1 MVLPLSDLSFVH
13 FGTAPTFL
21 KWKVRFQLSQCLQM
35 TQNTMVVVSKFPP
48 MSAQLL
54 AGTKKQQKELP
65 QSTLDAHFTSKSG
78 ANKIARV
85 ESIHNGRVRS
95 IQCGYCGNSF
105 APQGIAAHEAKHAIQ
120 DDKRNPTHAMRFGKV
135 KVRADVSAKPP
146 TAPDTGPTDSLLH
159 PQVEVVD
166 CTMDDEDEPMELEE
180 NESENFVM
188 IVDEN
193 GNSHDD
199 VCQES
204 GSIAVINQSSRVTN
218 LLNEHRIEIL
228 DYLHARKKDSE
239 FPKTATVKWVQSQ
252 AHFNRP
258 KFDR

>member
-1 MVLPLSDLSFVH
+1 
-13 FGTAPTFL
+13 
-21 KWKVRFQLSQCLQM
+21 
-35 TQNTMVVVSKFPP
+35 
-48 MSAQLL
+48 
-54 AGTKKQQKELP
+54 
-65 QSTLDAHFTSKSG
+65 
-78 ANKIARV
+78 
-85 ESIHNGRVRS
+85 
-95 IQCGYCGNSF
+95 
-105 APQGIAAHEAKHAIQ
+105 
-120 DDKRNPTHAMRFGKV
+120 
-135 KVRADVSAKPP
+135 
-146 TAPDTGPTDSLLH
+146 
-159 PQVEVVD
+159 
-166 CTMDDEDEPMELEE
+166 MDDEDEPMELEE

-239 FPKTATVKWVQSQ
+239 FPKAATVKWVQSQ